1 MPAWAGDGLALT
13 CALSWGVSVLLFRK
27 LASVDAD
34 AVNLF
39 KNTTASVLLLIT
51 MAIMGVGFDTSR
63 STSDWLIL
71 GASGILGLAIADTLF
86 LAGLRRIDAS
96 IAAVTDC
103 VYSPSVILV
112 STLWLGRSCA
122 WASGWA
128 GRSWSSG
135 SCWFSLRSKLSKPP
149 DGVGVALALAGVVT
163 TAVGGAGEAGARQ
176 ELARGSHHRSLVV
189 RLYRSFLVSDR
200 ERPGEERFGPVQAS
214 ADLAPRD
221 PAMLLGTYVSMLL
234 WLGGMKYGTPSR
246 TALLNQMG
254 AIFVLLF
261 SRFLLGEA
269 VPRRRWAGA
278 IVAVSG
284 VVAVLVL

>member
-27 LASVDAD
+27 LASIDAD

-51 MAIMGVGFDTSR
+51 MAVMGVGFDTSR
-63 STSDWLIL
+63 SATDWFIL

-112 STLWLGRSCA
+112 STLWLGEKLRVGI
-122 WASGWA
+122 WVG
-128 GRSWSSG
+128 GPLVVIG
-135 SCWFSLRSKLSKPP
+135 LVLVSLRSKLSKPP
-149 DGVGVALALAGVVT
+149 DGVGVVT
-163 TAVGGAGEAGARQ
+163 TAVGVV
-176 ELARGSHHRSLVV
+176 LAKPVLDKSSLVEATTV
-189 RLYRSFLVSDR
+189 RLLFGSVGVFL
-200 ERPGEERFGPVQAS
+200 FQIAS
-214 ADLAPRD
+214 GRVKSGLVLFKPQPIWRHAI
-221 PAMLLGTYVSMLL
+221 PAVLLGTYVSMLL

-284 VVAVLVL
+284 VIAVLVL